1 MAADQTNP
9 RRDHIPGRPGALGR
23 RPARKV
29 VIGAG
34 LVAYSWAAGGMAPF
48 TGRSLLSVLVPGA
61 VLGAIAYGR
70 PPVRIPPPQD
80 MDVAGFSYW
89 AIGVAVL
96 LEWEA
101 AAVFSGSKWWHPSL
115 TDLVNP
121 LIGTHVMHSSA
132 MLVWLLGGCALVR
145 LPGGRR

>member
-1 MAADQTNP
+1 MAGDQTNP
-9 RRDHIPGRPGALGR
+9 WRNHLPARLGTLGR

-34 LVAYSWAAGGMAPF
+34 LIGYSWVAGGMAPF

-70 PPVRIPPPQD
+70 PPERIRPPQD
-80 MDVAGFSYW
+80 MDLAGFSYW

-101 AAVFSGSKWWHPSL
+101 ASVLSGSKWWHPSL

-121 LIGTHVMHSSA
+121 LIGPHVARSGA
-132 MLVWLLGGCALVR
+132 MLVWLLGGWALVR